1 MNQIKN
7 APVKQSKHA
16 KLKIRK
22 HKPLDDTKS
31 SLERISS
38 YREVVIPEKT
48 SFKFKLS
55 DVFEMTK
62 ENKISHKK

>member
-1 MNQIKN
+1 MMKQIKN
-7 APVKQSKHA
+7 APPKPSKHS

-22 HKPLDDTKS
+22 HKALDDTKS

-48 SFKFKLS
+48 SYKFKLS

-62 ENKISHKK
+62 ERKKK